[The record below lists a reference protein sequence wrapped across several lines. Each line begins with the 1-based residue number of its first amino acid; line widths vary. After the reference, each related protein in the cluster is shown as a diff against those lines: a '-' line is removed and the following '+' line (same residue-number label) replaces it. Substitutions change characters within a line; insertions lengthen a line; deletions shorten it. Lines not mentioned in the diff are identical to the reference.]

1 MKKRT
6 RNLSWRKYGKYLY
19 YSIISNYPNPLNPST
34 ITLFSAIEQGHVDIS
49 IYSINGQKIKT
60 LEKSSIRI
68 GVRSFA

>member
-6 RNLSWRKYGKYLY
+6 RNLCWRKYGEYLY
-19 YSIISNYPNPLNPST
+19 YSIFSNYPNPFNPST